1 MATMRAP
8 YTVVRQLLLFIAML
22 APQSLGVAMTVGKIA
37 YHGWP
42 NAYRISNG
50 TVQLIVLT
58 DVGPRI
64 IFYGFANGENEFH
77 EFADQAGKTG
87 GNEFR
92 SYGGHRLW
100 VSPETETT
108 YFPDNV
114 PVRVIRQADTVR
126 FIAPVEES
134 PKPTYFQKEI
144 DVRVSPTGTH
154 ITVIHKITNHAT
166 DAIEMAPWA
175 LSAMAQNGRS
185 IFPLPAKAPWGKTHL
200 LPEGLLALWSYTD
213 LSDRRWVF
221 GTKYLQLRQ
230 DPNPTGQFKE
240 QMIGL
245 YDSQGWGAYF
255 RKGHLF
261 VKRAEVE
268 RAATYPDYG
277 CNFETYT
284 EPGFLELESL
294 GPLRKLHAGEMAV
307 HVEDWWLFEGVPAGE
322 GDDWV
327 EEAIVPRVKQTQHDR
342 ANPIR

>member
-1 MATMRAP
+1 MASIPCNTLCLMFLFFG
-8 YTVVRQLLLFIAML
+8 LLAQPCPSTPMAFEQM
-22 APQSLGVAMTVGKIA
+22 A

-64 IFYGFANGENEFH
+64 VFYGFIRGENEFH

-108 YFPDNV
+108 YFPDNM
-114 PVRVIRQADTVR
+114 PVRVVRQGDMLR

-134 PKPTYFQKEI
+134 PKPTHFQKEI
-144 DVRVSPTGTH
+144 EVRLSPRGTH
-154 ITVIHKITNHAT
+154 VTVIHKITNHAAA
-166 DAIEMAPWA
+166 AIEMAPWA
-175 LSAMAQNGRS
+175 LSAMEQNGRS
-185 IFPLPAKAPWGKTHL
+185 IFPLPAKAPWGRAHL

-213 LSDRRWVF
+213 LSDRRWVL

-230 DPNPTGQFKE
+230 DPNPVGRFRE

-255 RKGHLF
+255 RKSHLF

-268 RAATYPDYG
+268 RAGMYPDYG

-294 GPLRKLHAGEMAV
+294 GTLRKLRPGETAV
-307 HVEDWWLFEGVPAGE
+307 HVEDWWLFENVPAGE

-327 EEAIVPRVKQTQHDR
+327 DQFIVPLVQQTQQDQGTAMR
-342 ANPIR
+342 